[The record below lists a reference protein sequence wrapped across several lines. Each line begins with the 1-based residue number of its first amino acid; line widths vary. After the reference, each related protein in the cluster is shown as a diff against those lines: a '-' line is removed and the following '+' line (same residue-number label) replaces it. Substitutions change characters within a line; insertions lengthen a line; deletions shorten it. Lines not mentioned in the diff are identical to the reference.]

1 MSSEL
6 STLLDRVK
14 AATGPDQEIDEAIW
28 LSVVPGASRKNVMA
42 EWPEEEAIWEYSDP
56 ERNLVGRSLVPRL
69 SASIDAALALVDR
82 SLPGWG
88 VYFRRD
94 KETTGAGMLLPDH
107 FRVSPAHE
115 EAASIPL
122 AILAALLSALIAYP
136 IGGRMDE

>member
-6 STLLDRVK
+6 TGLLKRVK
-14 AATGPDQEIDEAIW
+14 SAPSANYQLECEIKAAIDPLWPAQVPPNYTA
-28 LSVVPGASRKNVMA
+28 SV
-42 EWPEEEAIWEYSDP
+42 
-56 ERNLVGRSLVPRL
+56 
-69 SASIDAALALVDR
+69 DAALALVDR
-82 SLPGWG
+82 NLPGWG

-107 FRVSPAHE
+107 FRVTPAHE

-136 IGGRMDE
+136 TGGRMDE